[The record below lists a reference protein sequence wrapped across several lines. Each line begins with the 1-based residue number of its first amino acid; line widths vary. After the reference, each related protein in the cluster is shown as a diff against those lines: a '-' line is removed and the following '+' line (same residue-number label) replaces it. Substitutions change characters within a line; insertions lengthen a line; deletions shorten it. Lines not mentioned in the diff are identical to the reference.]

1 MTHECSLSKQQCS
14 HKSFGIDLSQRF
26 TKFFSRIYVFIMTD
40 NQKTCFA
47 FFFFSSRPARCPA
60 HLAGSPIAN
69 SKGAWLKWFSHADSS
84 ENVGGRG
91 LPTSGFLVVGEEINI
106 VLHFTLNIFSSKMES
121 EIGDMILRKI
131 REIREEVESE
141 IGDMILRKIREIR
154 EEGTSEI
161 IVISNDEEEKQES
174 EIIVISD
181 DEEEIIVISDDE
193 EEIDWSE
200 FGNQPI

>member
-1 MTHECSLSKQQCS
+1 MP
-14 HKSFGIDLSQRF
+14 
-26 TKFFSRIYVFIMTD
+26 
-40 NQKTCFA
+40 
-47 FFFFSSRPARCPA
+47 FFFSSRPARCPA
-60 HLAGSPIAN
+60 HLAGSTIAN

-161 IVISNDEEEKQES
+161 IVISNDEEEKKMEAEGKQES

-193 EEIDWSE
+193 EEIDWSK

>member
-1 MTHECSLSKQQCS
+1 M
-14 HKSFGIDLSQRF
+14 G
-26 TKFFSRIYVFIMTD
+26 
-40 NQKTCFA
+40 
-47 FFFFSSRPARCPA
+47 
-60 HLAGSPIAN
+60 
-69 SKGAWLKWFSHADSS
+69 
-84 ENVGGRG
+84 
-91 LPTSGFLVVGEEINI
+91 TSGFLVVGEEINI

-193 EEIDWSE
+193 EEIDGASLE
-200 FGNQPI
+200 INPSKSK